1 MKTKISDIEAI
12 EIFKGI
18 APSSIIEIKNN
29 SDVIELKKNKAL
41 YSDRQ
46 ILSYVYFLVSGN
58 VSLVKSNE
66 NGESKIIFLL
76 SSGAMINQP
85 MMRKNTSAVECWGY
99 ENSKILR
106 VSFENF
112 DRILSKDYALT
123 KNCMFYMEKR
133 IRRLYRQLKNSVT
146 ANIDKKLA
154 AKLYRLAIEH
164 GLNDGYKENF
174 TLINLNLTITYI
186 AKMLG
191 SQRETISRTIKS
203 LANKEILF
211 TENKK
216 IYIDM
221 EKAKKF
227 FKN

>member
-154 AKLYRLAIEH
+154 AKLYRLATEH

-191 SQRETISRTIKS
+191 SQRETISRAIKS

>member
-76 SSGAMINQP
+76 SSRAMINQP
-85 MMRKNTSAVECWGY
+85 LMRKNTSAVECWGY

-146 ANIDKKLA
+146 VNIDKKLA
-154 AKLYRLAIEH
+154 AKLYRLATEY

-203 LANKEILF
+203 LTNKEILF

>member
-112 DRILSKDYALT
+112 DRILSKDYVLT

-146 ANIDKKLA
+146 VNIDKKLA
-154 AKLYRLAIEH
+154 AKLYRLATEY

-203 LANKEILF
+203 LTNKEILF

>member
-18 APSSIIEIKNN
+18 APSTIIEIKNN

-146 ANIDKKLA
+146 VNIDKKLA
-154 AKLYRLAIEH
+154 AKLYRLATEY

-203 LANKEILF
+203 LTNKEILF

>member
-123 KNCMFYMEKR
+123 KNCMFYM
-133 IRRLYRQLKNSVT
+133 
-146 ANIDKKLA
+146 
-154 AKLYRLAIEH
+154 
-164 GLNDGYKENF
+164 
-174 TLINLNLTITYI
+174 
-186 AKMLG
+186 
-191 SQRETISRTIKS
+191 
-203 LANKEILF
+203 
-211 TENKK
+211 
-216 IYIDM
+216 
-221 EKAKKF
+221 
-227 FKN
+227 

>member
-85 MMRKNTSAVECWGY
+85 LMRKNTSAVECWGY

-146 ANIDKKLA
+146 VNIDKKLA
-154 AKLYRLAIEH
+154 AKLYRLATEY

-203 LANKEILF
+203 LTNKEILF

>member
-146 ANIDKKLA
+146 ANIDKKLV

>member
-46 ILSYVYFLVSGN
+46 ILCYVYFLVSGN

-85 MMRKNTSAVECWGY
+85 MMRKNTSAVECWGH

-112 DRILSKDYALT
+112 DRILFKDYALT

-154 AKLYRLAIEH
+154 AKLYRLATEY

-203 LANKEILF
+203 LTNKEILF

>member
-112 DRILSKDYALT
+112 DRILSKDYALI

-146 ANIDKKLA
+146 ANVDKKLA
-154 AKLYRLAIEH
+154 AKLYRLATEH

-203 LANKEILF
+203 LTNKEILF

>member
-154 AKLYRLAIEH
+154 AKLYRLATEH

-203 LANKEILF
+203 LTNKEILF

>member
-112 DRILSKDYALT
+112 DRILFKDYALT

-154 AKLYRLAIEH
+154 AKLYRLATEY

-203 LANKEILF
+203 LTNKEILF

>member
-154 AKLYRLAIEH
+154 AKLYRLATEH

-203 LANKEILF
+203 LTNKEILF

-221 EKAKKF
+221 EKAKNF

>member
-164 GLNDGYKENF
+164 GINDGYKENF

-191 SQRETISRTIKS
+191 SQRETISRAIKS

>member
-146 ANIDKKLA
+146 ANIDKKLV
-154 AKLYRLAIEH
+154 AKLYRLATEY

-174 TLINLNLTITYI
+174 TLINLSLTITYI

-203 LANKEILF
+203 LTNKEILF

>member
-146 ANIDKKLA
+146 ANIDKKLV

-221 EKAKKF
+221 EKAKNF

>member
-133 IRRLYRQLKNSVT
+133 IRRLYRKLKNSVT

-154 AKLYRLAIEH
+154 AKLYRLATEY

>member
-1 MKTKISDIEAI
+1 MKTKISDIETI
-12 EIFKGI
+12 EVFKEI
-18 APSSIIEIKNN
+18 LPSSIIDIKNN

-46 ILSYVYFLVSGN
+46 ILNYIYFLVSGN

-76 SSGAMINQP
+76 GTGAMINQP
-85 MMRKNTSAVECWGY
+85 MMRKNTSAVECWAY
-99 ENSKILR
+99 EDSKILR
-106 VSFENF
+106 ISFENF
-112 DRILSKDYALT
+112 DKILSKDYSLT

-133 IRRLYRQLKNSVT
+133 IRRLYRQLKNSV
-146 ANIDKKLA
+146 ASSIDKKLT
-154 AKLYRLAIEH
+154 AKLYRLATEYGIE
-164 GLNDGYKENF
+164 NRENKNF
-174 TLINLNLTITYI
+174 TYINLNLTITYI

-203 LANKEILF
+203 LIKKEILYMDGR
-211 TENKK
+211 K

-221 EKAKKF
+221 EKAKQF

>member
-112 DRILSKDYALT
+112 DRILSKDYALI

-146 ANIDKKLA
+146 ANVDKKLA
-154 AKLYRLAIEH
+154 AKLYRLATEH

-203 LANKEILF
+203 LTNKEILF
-211 TENKK
+211 IENKK

>member
-46 ILSYVYFLVSGN
+46 ILVSGN

-154 AKLYRLAIEH
+154 AKLYRLATEH

-191 SQRETISRTIKS
+191 NQRETISRTIKS
-203 LANKEILF
+203 LTNKEILF

>member
-154 AKLYRLAIEH
+154 AKLYRLATEH

-191 SQRETISRTIKS
+191 NQRETISRTIKS
-203 LANKEILF
+203 LTNKEILF

>member
-112 DRILSKDYALT
+112 DRILSKDYVLT

-154 AKLYRLAIEH
+154 AKLYRLATEH
-164 GLNDGYKENF
+164 GLNDEYKENF

-191 SQRETISRTIKS
+191 NQRETISRTIKS
-203 LANKEILF
+203 LTNKEILF